1 SRTWRNPAHRGAG
14 TTDGGSRQPANARIG
29 VVRAARYRTGVAAVK
44 HPGSPGLRGSQ
55 PPALAGRPIR
65 MEAPRAFA
73 RPAAPAVAPMRVA
86 PAAAR
91 SGHAPP
97 VKIP

>member
-1 SRTWRNPAHRGAG
+1 MLESASFSPRDIERVP
-14 TTDGGSRQPANARIG
+14 QPASIPERPAY
-29 VVRAARYRTGVAAVK
+29 AT
-44 HPGSPGLRGSQ
+44 SQ
-55 PPALAGRPIR
+55 PPALAERPIR

-73 RPAAPAVAPMRVA
+73 RPAAPAAAPMRVA

-91 SGHAPP
+91 SGHATP